1 MFGLRDSV
9 LPWLAPPLMATARAT
24 TVGPSGLRA
33 VELTGHALLW
43 SAAALALYAWLRR
56 RRA

>member
-1 MFGLRDSV
+1 M
-9 LPWLAPPLMATARAT
+9 MATARAIT
-24 TVGPSGLRA
+24 SGPSGLRV

-56 RRA
+56 NRA